1 VSEDLD
7 ALLDRWAER
16 SRLSDAEAATILRAV
31 ISAPELE
38 PEPARAPAPV
48 PALDA
53 AWWQDLVGQVSGL
66 VVQVTTMPAAARTAM
81 LPPAIAVQLAGGPVG

>member
-1 VSEDLD
+1 MSGDLD

-16 SRLSDAEAATILRAV
+16 SRLTEAEAATILRAV
-31 ISAPELE
+31 VSTPGVE
-38 PEPARAPAPV
+38 P

-53 AWWQDLVGQVSGL
+53 AWWQELVGRVSGL

-81 LPPAIAVQLAGGPVG
+81 LPPAVQLMTPASTR

>member
-1 VSEDLD
+1 MSEDLD

-31 ISAPELE
+31 VSAPELE
-38 PEPARAPAPV
+38 PEPAPV

-53 AWWQDLVGQVSGL
+53 AWWQDLVGRVSGL

-81 LPPAIAVQLAGGPVG
+81 LPPAVSS

>member
-1 VSEDLD
+1 MSEDLD

-16 SRLSDAEAATILRAV
+16 SRLSDAESATILRAV
-31 ISAPELE
+31 VAA
-38 PEPARAPAPV
+38 PEPAPA

-53 AWWQDLVGQVSGL
+53 AWWQDLVGRVSGL

-81 LPPAIAVQLAGGPVG
+81 LPPAVQLMTPASTR